1 LANAAARGLAFTA
14 NAKPQAAAQPGT
26 EIETKEAFMAIKVGI
41 NGFGRI
47 GRMVYRAMAQRPGEF
62 DVVAVNDLSKP
73 HDLAIL
79 LKYDSVHGR
88 YPGTVEAK
96 DDNLVVD
103 GKVLKVLSQ
112 REPAKLPWKDLGVAV
127 VVESTGFFTDR
138 EGPKGGFA
146 DHLKAG
152 AKRVIISAPAKGP
165 DLTVVLGVNDN
176 KLTAEQRCISNAS
189 CTTNCLAPM
198 AMILDQQFGIV
209 RGVMTTVHAYTNDQ
223 RVADLIHEDLRRA
236 RAAAIN
242 IIPSTTG
249 AARAI
254 GLVLPNL
261 DGKLDGI
268 ALRVPVPDG
277 SITDLTAELKQEVT
291 IEQINQAFK
300 TAAAGALKGIL
311 EYSEDPLVSS
321 DIIDNPHSCIFDAKS
336 TLVLPKPKGNLVKLF
351 GWYDNE
357 WGYSC
362 RTADLVARVGKLA

>member
-1 LANAAARGLAFTA
+1 MAVKLA
-14 NAKPQAAAQPGT
+14 
-26 EIETKEAFMAIKVGI
+26 I

-47 GRMVYRAMAQRPGEF
+47 GRLVFRAMASRPNEF
-62 DVVAVNDLSKP
+62 DVIAVNDLTDPK
-73 HDLAIL
+73 HLATL
-79 LKYDSVHGR
+79 LRYDSVHGR
-88 YPGTVEAK
+88 FNGSVEAGE
-96 DDNLVVD
+96 
-103 GKVLKVLSQ
+103 GKLIVNGKTIQVLKE
-112 REPAKLPWKDLGVAV
+112 REPAKLPWSQLGVEV

-138 EGPKGGFA
+138 EGPQGGFA

-165 DLTVVLGVNDN
+165 DLTVVMGVNDKQLN
-176 KLTAEQRCISNAS
+176 TQHRCISNAS

-198 AMILDQQFGIV
+198 AMILDQKFGIV

-254 GLVLPNL
+254 GLVLPTL

-277 SITDLTAELKQEVT
+277 SITDLTCELKEEVT
-291 IEQINQAFK
+291 AEDVNQVFRD
-300 TAAAGALKGIL
+300 AAAGPLKGIL
-311 EYSEDPLVSS
+311 EYTEDPIVSS
-321 DIIDNPHSCIFDAKS
+321 DIIDNPHSCIFDAKC
-336 TLVLPKPKGNLVKLF
+336 TLVSPKGKGQMVKIL

-362 RTADLVARVGKLA
+362 RTADIVARVGQMG

>member
-1 LANAAARGLAFTA
+1 
-14 NAKPQAAAQPGT
+14 
-26 EIETKEAFMAIKVGI
+26 MAVKVGI

-47 GRMVYRAMAQRPGEF
+47 GRLVFRAMAARPNEF
-62 DVVAVNDLSKP
+62 DVLAVNDLTEPK
-73 HDLAIL
+73 HLAVL
-79 LKYDSVHGR
+79 LKYDSVHG
-88 YPGTVEAK
+88 PFAGTVEAGEDK
-96 DDNLVVD
+96 LTVN
-103 GKVLKVLSQ
+103 GKTLQVLKE
-112 REPAKLPWKDLGVAV
+112 REPAKLPWKQLGVEV
-127 VVESTGFFTDR
+127 VVESTGFFTER

-198 AMILDQQFGIV
+198 AMILDQKFGVV
-209 RGVMTTVHAYTNDQ
+209 RGTMTTVHAYTNDQ

-236 RAAAIN
+236 RAAGVN
-242 IIPSTTG
+242 IIPSSTG
-249 AARAI
+249 AAKAI
-254 GLVLPNL
+254 GLVLPSL

-277 SITDLTAELKQEVT
+277 SITDLTVELKQEVT
-291 IEQINQAFK
+291 VEQVNQTFRE
-300 TAAAGALKGIL
+300 AAGGVLKGIL
-311 EYSEDPLVSS
+311 EYTEDPIVSS

-336 TLVLPKPKGNLVKLF
+336 TLVMPKGKGPMVKVF

-362 RTADLVARVGKLA
+362 RTADLVARVGKMA